1 MIKYSA
7 KSFFTI
13 LLVVTGSSCFAQTLP
28 VGTPLL
34 EETWRRMQIV
44 GERDIN
50 TSFTIRPVYADTQ
63 ADYDS
68 MYNLQSLL
76 AEKKSSSL
84 SYAKGKGIARL
95 LPISLKQ
102 QYNTHHPY
110 GWNDGSMIQARG
122 YQAQLSFGFYSRIG
136 PLSMQ
141 IQPELVYAQNKD
153 FTTFPSSYTDT
164 IWESYYY
171 KLNQIDDPEKYG
183 TGSYAKFFPG
193 QSSIKFN
200 FKKLALGVSTEN
212 LWWGP
217 GIRNSLLMSNNAPGF
232 AHLSFNTT
240 APVISP
246 IGSFEWQIISGTL
259 KSSGILPPD
268 TGRTY
273 DGQTLYQPKPI
284 DDRYLNGMI
293 ITWQP
298 KWTKGLH
305 LGLTRLIYQYHSDI
319 PRNFD
324 GYLPVIGAL
333 FKGQT
338 ENEDA
343 KKRDQLLSVF
353 FRLILPKE
361 KAEVYAEF
369 GRNDHSQNIRDLLLE
384 PEHARAYI
392 IGGRKIFSTKRKVD
406 LELMIEITN
415 LQAPLTGLLREIPTW
430 YAHHQVRHGYTNRGQ
445 VIGAGIGSGGSS
457 QTIGLSWVKGIKKFG
472 VTLERVVRNNEF
484 YYQAFT
490 PARNFGSHWVDLAI
504 NAHKNWYHKR
514 FIYTANLSLVRSL
527 NYQWRHE
534 FNSDGISINRDV
546 NNLHAN
552 LSVSYLF

>member
-1 MIKYSA
+1 MKCTH
-7 KSFFTI
+7 KFFFTF
-13 LLVVTGSSCFAQTLP
+13 LSVVIACSIRAQTLP
-28 VGTPLL
+28 VGTPVL
-34 EETWRRMQIV
+34 EETWRRMQIT

-50 TSFTIRPVYADTQ
+50 TSFTIRPVYAGTQ

-68 MYNLQSLL
+68 MYNPQGLL

-84 SYAKGKGIARL
+84 SFAKGKGIARL
-95 LPISLKQ
+95 LPISLRQ

-110 GWNDGSMIQARG
+110 GWNDGSMIQAKG
-122 YQAQLSFGFYSRIG
+122 YQAQLSFGFYSKIG
-136 PLSMQ
+136 PISVQL
-141 IQPELVYAQNKD
+141 QPELVYAQNKD
-153 FTTFPSSYTDT
+153 FSTFPSSYTDS
-164 IWESYYY
+164 IWKSYYHI
-171 KLNQIDDPEKYG
+171 LNRIDDPEKYG

-193 QSSIKFN
+193 QSSIRVHY
-200 FKKLALGVSTEN
+200 KKLSLGISTEN

-217 GIRNSLLMSNNAPGF
+217 GIRNSLLMSHNAPGF

-268 TGRTY
+268 TGRTFN
-273 DGQTLYQPKPI
+273 GAKLYEPKQEE
-284 DDRYLNGMI
+284 DRYLNGMI

-305 LGLTRLIYQYHSDI
+305 LGFTRLFYQYNSDV
-319 PRNFD
+319 RQNLD
-324 GYLPVIGAL
+324 GYLPIIGMF
-333 FKGQT
+333 FKGQA

-343 KKRDQLLSVF
+343 KKRDQLLSFF

-384 PEHARAYI
+384 PEHSRAYI
-392 IGGRKIFSTKRKVD
+392 IGGRKIFTTRKHTNV
-406 LELMIEITN
+406 ELMIELTQ
-415 LQAPLTGLLREIPTW
+415 LQNPSTASVRELEGW
-430 YAHHQVRHGYTNRGQ
+430 YTHYQVRQGYTNLGQ
-445 VIGAGIGSGGSS
+445 VIGAGIGPGSSS
-457 QTIGLSWVKGIKKFG
+457 QTIGLNWIKGIKKFG
-472 VTLERVVRNNEF
+472 VTLDRVVRNNDF
-484 YYQAFT
+484 YYQAFGHLH
-490 PARNFGSHWVDLAI
+490 NFGSHWVDLSI
-504 NAHKNWYHKR
+504 NAHKNWNHKR

-534 FNSDGISINRDV
+534 FNSAGDPINRDV

>member
-1 MIKYSA
+1 MKYTA
-7 KSFFTI
+7 KIFFTI
-13 LLVVTGSSCFAQTLP
+13 LFVVSGFSSSFAQTLP
-28 VGTPLL
+28 VGTPVL
-34 EETWRRMQIV
+34 EETWRRKQIA

-50 TSFTIRPVYADTQ
+50 TSFTIRPVYAGTQ

-68 MYNLQSLL
+68 IYNHQRLP
-76 AEKKSSSL
+76 AEKKSISL
-84 SYAKGKGIARL
+84 NYAKGKGIARL

-110 GWNDGSMIQARG
+110 GWNDGSMIKAKG
-122 YQAQLSFGFYSRIG
+122 YQAQLSFGFYTRIG
-136 PLSMQ
+136 PLSVQ
-141 IQPELVYAQNKD
+141 IQPELVYAENKD
-153 FTTFPSSYTDT
+153 FTTFPSSYTDS
-164 IWESYYY
+164 IWKTYYSI
-171 KLNQIDDPEKYG
+171 LNRIDDPEKYG

-200 FKKLALGVSTEN
+200 FKKLAVGVSTEN

-240 APVISP
+240 APIISP

-268 TGRTY
+268 TSRTY
-273 DGQTLYQPKPI
+273 NGQTLYEPKPI

-305 LGLTRLIYQYHSDI
+305 LGLTRLFYQYNSDI

-324 GYLPVIGAL
+324 GYFPIIGSF

-343 KKRDQLLSVF
+343 KKRDQLLSIF

-369 GRNDHSQNIRDLLLE
+369 GRNDHSQNVRDLLLE

-392 IGGRKIFSTKRKVD
+392 IGGRKIFTTKKNTDV
-406 LELMIEITN
+406 EVMIELTQ
-415 LQAPLTGLLREIPTW
+415 LQNPSTASVRALEGW
-430 YAHHQVRHGYTNRGQ
+430 YTHYQVRHGYIHLGQ
-445 VIGAGIGSGGSS
+445 VIGAGIGPGGSS
-457 QTIGLSWVKGIKKFG
+457 QTIGLNWIKGIKKFG
-472 VTLERVVRNNEF
+472 VSLERVVRNNDF

-490 PARNFGSHWVDLAI
+490 PAHNFGSHWVDLSI

-514 FIYTANLSLVRSL
+514 FIYAANLSLVRSL

-534 FNSDGISINRDV
+534 FNSDGIAINRDV
-546 NNLHAN
+546 SNLHAN
-552 LSVSYLF
+552 LSASYLF